1 MVGTLCHFPPFIS
14 LPLISSLPAY
24 PHIHSCRDAES
35 SIVSGSAQNQLVAGT
50 VETVEVYL
58 NYRNLAE
65 PAFEPRI
72 NFSLPSSGTFR
83 HLGAR
88 IDNQVRLLYT
98 GVYWDVLGYT
108 EVYWDVLGYTGIY
121 WDVLG
126 YTGIYCDV
134 LGYTEVY
141 YYWFP

>member
-1 MVGTLCHFPPFIS
+1 MSLPSFHFSPSFFFFLS
-14 LPLISSLPAY
+14 LPLISSLPLIFSLPAY

-98 GVYWDVLGYT
+98 GVYWNIL
-108 EVYWDVLGYTGIY
+108 ECAGIY
-121 WDVLG
+121 
-126 YTGIYCDV
+126 
-134 LGYTEVY
+134 
-141 YYWFP
+141 

>member
-1 MVGTLCHFPPFIS
+1 MSLPSFHFSPSSFLS
-14 LPLISSLPAY
+14 LPLLFFLSLFFPLFLHTLT
-24 PHIHSCRDAES
+24 HIHISCRDAES
-35 SIVSGSAQNQLVAGT
+35 SIVSGFAQNQLVAGT

-58 NYRNLAE
+58 NYNNLAE

-98 GVYWDVLGYT
+98 GVYWNILGCA
-108 EVYWDVLGYTGIY
+108 GIY
-121 WDVLG
+121 
-126 YTGIYCDV
+126 
-134 LGYTEVY
+134 
-141 YYWFP
+141 